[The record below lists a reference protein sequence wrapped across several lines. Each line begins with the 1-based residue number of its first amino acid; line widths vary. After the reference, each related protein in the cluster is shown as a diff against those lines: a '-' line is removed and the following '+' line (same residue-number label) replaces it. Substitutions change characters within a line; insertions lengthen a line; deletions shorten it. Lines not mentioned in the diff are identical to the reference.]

1 MNVGDIVNGKIT
13 NILGYG
19 AFVTVDDYDGL
30 IHISEFSDNFVR
42 NIEDFVKVGQIVRL
56 RIIEIDEENKRMK
69 LSFKQLHKTRGVKC
83 KVPTYTIDFEPLRKQ
98 LPIWIEEEIKKL

>member
-42 NIEDFVKVGQIVRL
+42 NIEDYVQVGQIVRL
-56 RIIEIDEENKRMK
+56 RVIEVDEQNKRIK
-69 LSFKQLHKTRGVKC
+69 LSFKQIHKTRGVKC
-83 KVPTYTIDFEPLRKQ
+83 KVPNYQIGFKPLSEN
-98 LPIWIEEEIKKL
+98 LPKWIEEGRKK

>member
-1 MNVGDIVNGKIT
+1 MNIGDIVNGKIT

-19 AFVTVDDYDGL
+19 AFVSVDDYDGL

-42 NIEDFVKVGQIVRL
+42 NIEDYVQVGQIVRL

-69 LSFKQLHKTRGVKC
+69 LSFKQIHKTRGVKC
-83 KVPTYTIDFEPLRKQ
+83 KVPKYQIDFKPLEEQ
-98 LPIWIEEEIKKL
+98 LPIWIKEKTIK